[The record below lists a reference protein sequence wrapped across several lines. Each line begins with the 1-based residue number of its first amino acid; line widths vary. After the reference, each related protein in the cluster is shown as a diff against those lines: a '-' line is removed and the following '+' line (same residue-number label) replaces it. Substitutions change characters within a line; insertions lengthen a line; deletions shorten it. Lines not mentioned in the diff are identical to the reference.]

1 MIIDVNSSQCS
12 NTINLIHITL
22 CLTPSLSVTTLGII
36 TSPEVGIP
44 YILRL
49 SLSKVTSSPYFS
61 TFTSNQTLPVHF
73 PAVSSFAVIVPLIS
87 FPAPL
92 IAAKSSSLESNFT
105 VADLAS
111 FRP

>member
-12 NTINLIHITL
+12 NTIDPIHITL
-22 CLTPSLSVTTLGII
+22 CLTPSLS
-36 TSPEVGIP
+36 
-44 YILRL
+44 
-49 SLSKVTSSPYFS
+49 SSPYFS

-92 IAAKSSSLESNFT
+92 ITAKSSSLESNFT